1 MRGAKEHDMTDQVNV
16 TIENVTIEI
25 FVRAESDR
33 GDVRSDVAGQD
44 LPIGEH
50 RIVVRGATVDGSW
63 AFPPVEP
70 VT

>member
-16 TIENVTIEI
+16 TIEN

-33 GDVRSDVAGQD
+33 GDVRSDVAGSD

-50 RIVVRGATVDGSW
+50 GIVVRGVPVDGSW
-63 AFPPVEP
+63 TFPPVEP